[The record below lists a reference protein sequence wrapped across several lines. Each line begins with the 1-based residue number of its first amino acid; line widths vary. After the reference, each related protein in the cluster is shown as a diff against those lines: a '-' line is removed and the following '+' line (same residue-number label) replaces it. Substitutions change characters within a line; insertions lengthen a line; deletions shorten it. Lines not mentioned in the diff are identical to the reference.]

1 MAIYVATN
9 TYLLLGTL
17 NISDHVQS
25 ASLTVNYDQLD
36 ITAMTNTAHP
46 QLKGLPSH
54 SLQVTLFN
62 DQAASQIRS
71 VLDAAKGTTVAFA
84 FAANG
89 STASTTNP
97 VYSGSVFI
105 NGYTPVAGAT
115 GEVAT
120 IDLSLD
126 VTTDI
131 TITTA

>member
-1 MAIYVATN
+1 MPIYVATN
-9 TYLLLGTL
+9 TYLLLGSL

-54 SLQVTLFN
+54 SLQVTLYN

-71 VLDAAKGTTVAFA
+71 VLDTNKGATMTFA

-97 VYSGSVFI
+97 VYSGSVFV
-105 NGYTPVAGAT
+105 NGYTPVNGAT

-120 IDLSLD
+120 LDLSLD
-126 VTTDI
+126 ITTDV

>member
-9 TYLLLGTL
+9 TYLLLGSL

-25 ASLTVNYDQLD
+25 ASLSLNYDALD
-36 ITAMTNTAHP
+36 ITAMTNSAHP
-46 QLKGLPSH
+46 LLKGLPSH
-54 SLQVTLFN
+54 TLQATIFN

-71 VLDAAKGTTVAFA
+71 VLDAAKGTSIAFA

-97 VYSGSVFI
+97 VYSGSVFV

-120 IDLSLD
+120 IDISFDL
-126 VTTDI
+126 TTDV

>member
-1 MAIYVATN
+1 MSIYVATN
-9 TYLLLGTL
+9 TYLLLGSL

-25 ASLTVNYDQLD
+25 ASLNVNYDALD
-36 ITAMTNTAHP
+36 ITTMTNSAHP
-46 QLKGLPSH
+46 MLKGLASH
-54 SLQVTLFN
+54 TLTATIFN

-71 VLDAAKGTTVAFA
+71 VLDAAKGTSIAFA

-97 VYSGSVFI
+97 VYSGTVFV
-105 NGYTPVAGAT
+105 NGYTPVSGAT
-115 GEVAT
+115 GEVSA

-126 VTTDI
+126 VTSDL

>member
-25 ASLTVNYDQLD
+25 ASLTVNYDALD

-46 QLKGLPSH
+46 QLKGLPAH

-71 VLDAAKGTTVAFA
+71 VLDAAKGTTVTFS

-89 STASTTNP
+89 STSSSTNP
-97 VYSGSVFI
+97 IYSGSVFI

-120 IDLSLD
+120 IDLNLD
-126 VTTDI
+126 VTTDL
-131 TITTA
+131 TIV